1 MKMYLYL
8 SSVISLYRDKRCHNH
23 HQLDKPKSN
32 DGGVLPLSFYWPCL
46 FRWNFLAYADAY
58 ADLLWEKN
66 TVRSLTS
73 TAKIVLQS

>member
-32 DGGVLPLSFYWPCL
+32 DGGVLPLSFFISPVCFAEIFWLMLMLMLICYERKTL
-46 FRWNFLAYADAY
+46 F
-58 ADLLWEKN
+58 
-66 TVRSLTS
+66 VH
-73 TAKIVLQS
+73 